1 MGDNRFHGR
10 TELRPFAI
18 AYCIADSLKKKDP
31 EFGPVTLVLHDAPA
45 KGRVASQE
53 LRKFPTARDA
63 IRHVCS
69 RIGSPGFHDPFITT
83 DSPTQL
89 LWDTREL
96 QKECERRT
104 KAPPALNALAD
115 YIVTNSGM
123 FVRRGP
129 SMLPPAEMEQRKQR
143 IAILGEEFRTLAEG
157 ARWRG

>member
-89 LWDTREL
+89 LWIRASCR
-96 QKECERRT
+96 KNASAAPRR
-104 KAPPALNALAD
+104 P
-115 YIVTNSGM
+115 
-123 FVRRGP
+123 RH
-129 SMLPPAEMEQRKQR
+129 
-143 IAILGEEFRTLAEG
+143 
-157 ARWRG
+157 